1 MTDTS
6 INSSAR
12 AAGLR
17 GLAVD
22 PLAGFAHET
31 VTVPQWQDA
40 RVIVRAPSAGD
51 HLFHIRAIWAAAGVV
66 PGEDNEV
73 VRAKLD
79 APGVDYTH
87 ASASLLVRTLF
98 EQTEQGPRRVFGDED
113 VAVVAAAYG
122 LAHATLGAKAI
133 ELGNLGEGAPERA
146 KKPSRKRQTS
156 VS

>member
-6 INSSAR
+6 INPSSPG
-12 AAGLR
+12 AGLR
-17 GLAVD
+17 GLAAD
-22 PLAGFAHET
+22 PLAGFHHET

-51 HLFHIRAIWAAAGVV
+51 HLFHIRAIWTAAGVV
-66 PGEDNEV
+66 PGEDNDI

-79 APGVDYTH
+79 APGVDYTR

-98 EQTEQGPRRVFGDED
+98 EQTGHGPQRVFSDED
-113 VAVVAAAYG
+113 VDIVAAAYG
-122 LAHATLGAKAI
+122 LAHATLVAKAI

>member
-6 INSSAR
+6 INSPSR
-12 AAGLR
+12 GLGLR

-22 PLAGFAHET
+22 PLAGFHHET

-66 PGEDNEV
+66 PGEDNDT

-79 APGVDYTH
+79 APGVDYTR

-98 EQTEQGPRRVFGDED
+98 EQTGNGPQRVFRDED
-113 VAVVAAAYG
+113 VDIVAAAYG
-122 LAHATLGAKAI
+122 LAHATLVAKAI
-133 ELGNLGEGAPERA
+133 ELGNLGEGAQERA

>member
-6 INSSAR
+6 INSPAR
-12 AAGLR
+12 AAGVR
-17 GLAVD
+17 GLAAD

-31 VTVPQWQDA
+31 LSVPQWQDA

-66 PGEDNEV
+66 PGEDNET
-73 VRAKLD
+73 VRVKLD
-79 APGVDYTH
+79 APGVDYSR

-98 EQTEQGPRRVFGDED
+98 EQTEHGPRRVFSDDD
-113 VAVVAAAYG
+113 VDMVAAAYG
-122 LAHATLGAKAI
+122 PAHATLVARAI
-133 ELGNLGEGAPERA
+133 ELGNLGEGAQERA